1 VLSARPELAVE
12 LSRVLAE
19 RQAQN
24 DATLLALGAEAR
36 SQHAQNRA
44 AELVRKI
51 REFFKLR

>member
-1 VLSARPELAVE
+1 M
-12 LSRVLAE
+12 LAE